1 MIICIAG
8 PSGIGKTKASV
19 ELAKKYNAIIIN
31 ADATQIY
38 KELNIGSAKITEEEK
53 EGMPHYLFDIK
64 TPIEDYSVSEYQKDA
79 RKIIE
84 ENKDKNII
92 VIGGTGL
99 YIKALFYDYEFKE
112 FTKKETYD
120 EYTNEEL
127 YEMAKKLNPDA
138 DLHVNNRVRLVS
150 FLNREGTYNKTDKM
164 LYDVIFI
171 GLTTERS
178 KLYNILDNR
187 VDKMMNMGLLEEA
200 RELFNKY
207 PESGILNR
215 AIGYKELKEYFDGN
229 LNIEEAKDLI
239 KKNTRH
245 YAKRQYT
252 WFNNQMNV
260 TWFDVNYNNFNQ
272 TIEEIITY
280 IDSLNSK

>member
-19 ELAKKYNAIIIN
+19 ELAKKYNAIVIN

-53 EGMPHYLFDIK
+53 EGIPHYLFDIK
-64 TPIEDYSVSEYQKDA
+64 NPDEEYSVSDYQKDA
-79 RKIIE
+79 RKLLE
-84 ENKDKNII
+84 EYKDRNII

-112 FTKKETYD
+112 FVNKKTYD
-120 EYTNEEL
+120 EYSNEEL

-171 GLTTERS
+171 GLTTDRDR
-178 KLYNILDNR
+178 LYSILDNR

-207 PESGILNR
+207 PNSGILNR

-252 WFNNQMNV
+252 WFNNQMKVN
-260 TWFDVNYNNFNQ
+260 WFEVDKDFNK
-272 TIEEIITY
+272 TINEITTY